1 MIRILFRRFTIIH
14 FFFLA
19 ELVLTMLLNVILGNV
34 YRDSMKDYVRLD
46 EFKHQGIYFSTFSDN
61 NMNGSFRQIRK
72 QIEALPSFE
81 GWSNTTLSSTI
92 TAEPNDSSDM
102 ATNTTADDANH
113 NADETASDNPNDS
126 PDETASDN
134 PNDSVDETA
143 PDNPTDSADE
153 TASDNP
159 NDSVDETASDNPNG
173 SANETASDNPNGSA
187 NETVPKDIIISI
199 DKLSSQL
206 FPMEAMRGKWF
217 AEKTSAPRECIPC
230 VMADNPLRDCDVGDT
245 LEMDG
250 KKFYVTG
257 IISSDLSYFDIMG
270 EYGNSDKMVLSD
282 FVNTPL
288 PQNYRTVLCS
298 GALPEKYPDQT
309 SVIAYFHPDAP
320 QGELAKAKE
329 ILDTQGVTETFEEMK
344 EATYR
349 QCYQEVMQYF
359 PFAMIFA
366 VISVLSILAI
376 TIIDSRYILHCYGI
390 YAICGCR
397 FRTILGRYFRT
408 ILLLA
413 LLAMALVYLFIWGI
427 TANASLYDFFQSR
440 GLESLHYIR
449 EGAITPADLLGSGAL
464 CIAYAGIAGLVLL
477 AIKGRNGI
485 LDCMKFRS

>member
-1 MIRILFRRFTIIH
+1 MIRALFQRFSIIH

-19 ELVLTMLLNVILGNV
+19 ELLLTMLLNVILGNV
-34 YRDSMKDYVRLD
+34 YRDSMKDYVRID
-46 EFKHQGIYFSTFSDN
+46 EFKHQGIYFSTFSDD

-81 GWSNTTLSSTI
+81 GWSNTTSSSTI
-92 TAEPNDSSDM
+92 TAESSDSSDM
-102 ATNTTADDANH
+102 ATDTTADDAND
-113 NADETASDNPNDS
+113 NADETVPDDPN
-126 PDETASDN
+126 
-134 PNDSVDETA
+134 
-143 PDNPTDSADE
+143 DSADE
-153 TASDNP
+153 TVP
-159 NDSVDETASDNPNG
+159 N
-173 SANETASDNPNGSA
+173 
-187 NETVPKDIIISI
+187 DIIISI

-206 FPMEAMRGKWF
+206 FPMEAIRGKWF

-230 VMADNPLRDCDVGDT
+230 VMVDNPLRDCDVGDT

-270 EYGNSDKMVLSD
+270 EYGNSDTMVLSD
-282 FVNTPL
+282 FVHALL
-288 PQNYRTVLCS
+288 PQDYRTVLCS
-298 GALPEKYPDQT
+298 GALPEDYPDQT
-309 SVIAYFHPDAP
+309 SVIAYFRPDAP
-320 QGELAKAKE
+320 KEELEEAKK
-329 ILDTQGVTETFEEMK
+329 ILDAQGVTETFKEMK

-390 YAICGCR
+390 FAICGCR

-408 ILLLA
+408 ILLFA
-413 LLAMALVYLFIWGI
+413 LLAMTLVYLFIWGI
-427 TANASLYDFFQSR
+427 TANASLYGFFQSR

-449 EGAITPADLLGSGAL
+449 EGAIIPADFLGSGVL
-464 CIAYAGIAGLVLL
+464 CIAYAGIAALILC

-485 LDCMKFRS
+485 LDCMKLRD

>member
-1 MIRILFRRFTIIH
+1 MIRALFQRFSIIH

-19 ELVLTMLLNVILGNV
+19 ELILTMLLNVILGNV
-34 YRDSMKDYVRLD
+34 YRDSMKDYLRLD
-46 EFKHQGIYFSTFSDN
+46 EFEHQGIYFSTFSDD

-81 GWSNTTLSSTI
+81 GWSNTTSSSTI
-92 TAEPNDSSDM
+92 TAESSDSSDM
-102 ATNTTADDANH
+102 ATNATADDANN
-113 NADETASDNPNDS
+113 NADETVPDDPN
-126 PDETASDN
+126 
-134 PNDSVDETA
+134 
-143 PDNPTDSADE
+143 DSADE
-153 TASDNP
+153 T
-159 NDSVDETASDNPNG
+159 
-173 SANETASDNPNGSA
+173 
-187 NETVPKDIIISI
+187 VPSDIIISI

-230 VMADNPLRDCDVGDT
+230 VMVDNPLRDCDVGDT
-245 LEMDG
+245 LEMEG

-257 IISSDLSYFDIMG
+257 IISSDLSYFDIMS
-270 EYGNSDKMVLSD
+270 EYGNSDTMVLSD
-282 FVNTPL
+282 FINTPL
-288 PQNYRTVLCS
+288 PQDYRTVLCS
-298 GALPEKYPDQT
+298 GALPEDYPDQT
-309 SVIAYFHPDAP
+309 SVIAYFRPDAP
-320 QGELAKAKE
+320 QGELKEAKK
-329 ILDTQGVTETFEEMK
+329 ILDAQGVTETFGKMK

-390 YAICGCR
+390 FAICGCR

-413 LLAMALVYLFIWGI
+413 LLAMALVYLFVWGI
-427 TANASLYDFFQSR
+427 TANASLYGFFQSR
-440 GLESLHYIR
+440 GLESLQYIR
-449 EGAITPADLLGSGAL
+449 EGSITPADLLGSGAL
-464 CIAYAGIAGLVLL
+464 CIAYAGIAALILR

-485 LDCMKFRS
+485 LDCIKLRD

>member
-1 MIRILFRRFTIIH
+1 MIRALFQRFSIIH
-14 FFFLA
+14 CFFLA
-19 ELVLTMLLNVILGNV
+19 ELILTMLLNVILGNV
-34 YRDSMKDYVRLD
+34 YRDSMKDYLRLD
-46 EFKHQGIYFSTFSDN
+46 EFKHQGIYFSTFSDD

-81 GWSNTTLSSTI
+81 GWSNTTSSSTI
-92 TAEPNDSSDM
+92 TAESSDSSDM
-102 ATNTTADDANH
+102 AADTTADDAND
-113 NADETASDNPNDS
+113 NA
-126 PDETASDN
+126 
-134 PNDSVDETA
+134 DETA
-143 PDNPTDSADE
+143 PDNPNDSADE
-153 TASDNP
+153 TVPDDP
-159 NDSVDETASDNPNG
+159 NDSAD
-173 SANETASDNPNGSA
+173 
-187 NETVPKDIIISI
+187 ETVPSDIVISI

-217 AEKTSAPRECIPC
+217 AEKTSSPRECIPC
-230 VMADNPLRDCDVGDT
+230 VMVDNPLRDCDVGDT

-270 EYGNSDKMVLSD
+270 EYGNSDTMVLSD
-282 FVNTPL
+282 FVHALL
-288 PQNYRTVLCS
+288 PQDYRTVLCS
-298 GALPEKYPDQT
+298 GALPEDYPDQT
-309 SVIAYFHPDAP
+309 SVIAYFRPDAP
-320 QGELAKAKE
+320 QGELKEAKK
-329 ILDTQGVTETFEEMK
+329 ILDAQGVTETFGEMK

-376 TIIDSRYILHCYGI
+376 TIIDSNYILHCYGI
-390 YAICGCR
+390 FAICGCR

-413 LLAMALVYLFIWGI
+413 LLVMALVYLFIWGI
-427 TANASLYDFFQSR
+427 TANASLYDFFQSG

-449 EGAITPADLLGSGAL
+449 EGSITPADLLGSGAL
-464 CIAYAGIAGLVLL
+464 CIAYAGIAALILC

-485 LDCMKFRS
+485 LDCMKLRS

>member
-1 MIRILFRRFTIIH
+1 MIRTLFQRFSIIH
-14 FFFLA
+14 CFFLA
-19 ELVLTMLLNVILGNV
+19 ELILTMLLNVILGNV
-34 YRDSMKDYVRLD
+34 YRDSMKDYLRLD
-46 EFKHQGIYFSTFSDN
+46 EFKHQGIYFSTFSDD

-81 GWSNTTLSSTI
+81 GWSNTTSSSTI
-92 TAEPNDSSDM
+92 TAESGDSSDM
-102 ATNTTADDANH
+102 AADTTADDAND
-113 NADETASDNPNDS
+113 NADET
-126 PDETASDN
+126 
-134 PNDSVDETA
+134 
-143 PDNPTDSADE
+143 
-153 TASDNP
+153 
-159 NDSVDETASDNPNG
+159 
-173 SANETASDNPNGSA
+173 
-187 NETVPKDIIISI
+187 VPSDIIISI

-230 VMADNPLRDCDVGDT
+230 VMVDNPLRDCDVGDT
-245 LEMDG
+245 LEMEG

-270 EYGNSDKMVLSD
+270 EYGNSDTMVLSD
-282 FVNTPL
+282 FVHALL
-288 PQNYRTVLCS
+288 PQDYRTVLCS
-298 GALPEKYPDQT
+298 GALPEDYPDQT
-309 SVIAYFHPDAP
+309 SVIAYFRPDAP
-320 QGELAKAKE
+320 QGELKEAKK
-329 ILDTQGVTETFEEMK
+329 ILDAQGVTETFGEMK

-390 YAICGCR
+390 FAICGCR

-408 ILLLA
+408 ILLLT

-427 TANASLYDFFQSR
+427 TTNASLYGFFQPR

-464 CIAYAGIAGLVLL
+464 CIAYAGIAALILC

-485 LDCMKFRS
+485 LDCMKLRD

>member
-92 TAEPNDSSDM
+92 TAESNDSSDM

-134 PNDSVDETA
+134 PNDS
-143 PDNPTDSADE
+143 PD
-153 TASDNP
+153 
-159 NDSVDETASDNPNG
+159 
-173 SANETASDNPNGSA
+173 
-187 NETVPKDIIISI
+187 ETVPKDIIISI

-206 FPMEAMRGKWF
+206 FPMEAIRGKWF

-230 VMADNPLRDCDVGDT
+230 VMVDNPLRDCDVGDT